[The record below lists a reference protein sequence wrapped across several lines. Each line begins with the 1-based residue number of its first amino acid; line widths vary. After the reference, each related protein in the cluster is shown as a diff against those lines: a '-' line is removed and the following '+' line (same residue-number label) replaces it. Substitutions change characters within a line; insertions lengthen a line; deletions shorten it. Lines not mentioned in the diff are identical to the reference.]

1 MQTLLG
7 FEYGATQTGREVAL
21 SKVTELAPAIVLT
34 TASWMVIVAFVSY
47 VAGYQVSVSLLL
59 GVALVVAVIS
69 GTGLALLLAQRADDN
84 LV

>member
-7 FEYGATQTGREVAL
+7 FEYGAAQTGREVAL

>member
-7 FEYGATQTGREVAL
+7 FGYGATQTGFAL
-21 SKVTELAPAIVLT
+21 SKVTELVPAIVLT
-34 TASWMVIVAFVSY
+34 TASWMVIVALASY
-47 VAGYQVSVSLLL
+47 VAGFHASVSLFL

-69 GTGLALLLAQRADDN
+69 GTGLALLLAQRADNN